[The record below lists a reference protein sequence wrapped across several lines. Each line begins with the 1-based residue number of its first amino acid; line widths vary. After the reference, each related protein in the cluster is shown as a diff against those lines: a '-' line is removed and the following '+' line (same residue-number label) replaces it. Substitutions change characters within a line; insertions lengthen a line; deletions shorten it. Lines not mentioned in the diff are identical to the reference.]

1 MENSRSTYHKSI
13 LFIVILGAL
22 TAIGPLSI
30 DMFLP
35 GLPNIKN
42 DFDTTASNA
51 QLTISLFMV
60 GLAFGNLF
68 AGPISDASGRKKP
81 LLIAMIIFTLASLG
95 IIFVTNI
102 WIMIAL
108 RLIQGLTGGA
118 GAVISRAIASDMYS
132 GNDLTKFLSLLMLV
146 NGVAPVIAPALGGI
160 ILSFATWRMVF
171 IILTVFGLLM
181 FVGTLFKVPESLE
194 NEHRANSN
202 IGTMFKNFKD
212 LFGTPRFVLP
222 MLIQGVS
229 FILLFTYIS
238 ASPFIVQKIY
248 GLSPFQFSIMF
259 AFIGITLIISSQLTG
274 KLVDYMDS
282 QQLFRIMTAIQIVG
296 VILVSLILI
305 NHLNFWLLAIGF
317 IILVAPVTGVATLGF
332 SIAMDESKSGKGS
345 SSSLL
350 GLFQTLL
357 GGLMSPLVG
366 IKGENDPTPYIMI
379 IVITAIILIILQL
392 LNMKVFKKAKPNQ

>member
-1 MENSRSTYHKSI
+1 MEQSQPKHRNSL
-13 LFIVILGAL
+13 LFIIILGAL

-42 DFDTTASNA
+42 DFHTTASSA
-51 QLTISLFMV
+51 QLTISFFMV

-68 AGPISDASGRKKP
+68 SGPISDSKGRKKP
-81 LLIAMIIFTLASLG
+81 LLIAMVIFTLASLG

-102 WIMIAL
+102 WVMIIL

-118 GAVISRAIASDMYS
+118 GAVISRAVASDKYS

-146 NGVAPVIAPALGGI
+146 NGVAPVIAPALGGL
-160 ILSFATWRMVF
+160 ILSFTGWRMVF
-171 IILTVFGLLM
+171 IILTIFGLLM
-181 FVGTLFKVPESLE
+181 FIGTLFKVPESLE
-194 NEHRANSN
+194 NEHRVNSN

-212 LFGTPRFVLP
+212 LFATPRFVLR

-229 FILLFTYIS
+229 FVLLFTYIS

-248 GLSPFQFSIMF
+248 GFSPLQFSIMF
-259 AFIGITLIISSQLTG
+259 ASIGITLIISSQLTG
-274 KLVDYMDS
+274 KLVDYFDRQSILRM
-282 QQLFRIMTAIQIVG
+282 MTVIQILG
-296 VILVSLILI
+296 VIIVSMTLI
-305 NHLNFWLLAIGF
+305 NHWNFWLLAFGF
-317 IILVAPVTGVATLGF
+317 VILVAPVTGVATLGF

-366 IKGENDPTPYIMI
+366 IKGENDPTPYII
-379 IVITAIILIILQL
+379 IAITAVILIILQL
-392 LNMKVFKKAKPNQ
+392 LNRRVFKKS

>member
-1 MENSRSTYHKSI
+1 
-13 LFIVILGAL
+13 
-22 TAIGPLSI
+22 
-30 DMFLP
+30 
-35 GLPNIKN
+35 
-42 DFDTTASNA
+42 
-51 QLTISLFMV
+51 MV

-146 NGVAPVIAPALGGI
+146 NGVAPVIRQHSVGNLKFCHLAYG
-160 ILSFATWRMVF
+160 F

-181 FVGTLFKVPESLE
+181 FVGTLFKVPESR

-212 LFGTPRFVLP
+212 LFATPRFVLP

-248 GLSPFQFSIMF
+248 GLSPF
-259 AFIGITLIISSQLTG
+259 
-274 KLVDYMDS
+274 
-282 QQLFRIMTAIQIVG
+282 
-296 VILVSLILI
+296 
-305 NHLNFWLLAIGF
+305 HLASCSRLLA
-317 IILVAPVTGVATLGF
+317 
-332 SIAMDESKSGKGS
+332 
-345 SSSLL
+345 
-350 GLFQTLL
+350 
-357 GGLMSPLVG
+357 
-366 IKGENDPTPYIMI
+366 
-379 IVITAIILIILQL
+379 
-392 LNMKVFKKAKPNQ
+392 